1 MKYIG
6 IIAEMNEEVDA
17 IKKIMTDISVKGIYE
32 LEFIIGKIN
41 GKEVVLVKCG
51 VGKVNAARTTQIL
64 LNNFDIEHVINVG
77 TAGSLNENIEIG
89 DVVIGEKLVQHDF
102 DITAAG
108 REKGYITDV
117 GKYFYSD
124 KNLIEKTK
132 QTIENMN
139 ENFNAFIGTIA
150 TGDIF
155 VQDIQ
160 VKDRIKA
167 EFDADCAEME
177 GAAIAQVCTLDKI
190 PFIVIRSI
198 SDKPNGKN
206 AVDFEKYLELACE
219 RYTKFI
225 DIFIN

>member
-1 MKYIG
+1 MKYVG
-6 IIAEMNEEVDA
+6 IIAAMHEEVEA
-17 IKKIMTDISVKGIYE
+17 IQKLMNNISVKEIYE
-32 LEFIIGKIN
+32 LQFIQGKIN
-41 GKEVVLVKCG
+41 EKNVVLVKCG

-64 LNNFDIEHVINVG
+64 LNNFDIEYVINVG

-102 DITAAG
+102 DITNFG
-108 REKGYITDV
+108 HEKGYITDL
-117 GKYFYSD
+117 GKFFYSD
-124 KNLIEKTK
+124 KVLIEKAK
-132 QTIENMN
+132 EAINQMN
-139 ENFNAFIGTIA
+139 SNFNVFVGTIT

-167 EFDADCAEME
+167 EFNADCAEME
-177 GAAIAQVCTLDKI
+177 GAAIAQVCTLDNV

-206 AVDFEKYLELACE
+206 TIDFEKYLELACE
-219 RYTKFI
+219 RYAKFI
-225 DIFIN
+225 DIFLN